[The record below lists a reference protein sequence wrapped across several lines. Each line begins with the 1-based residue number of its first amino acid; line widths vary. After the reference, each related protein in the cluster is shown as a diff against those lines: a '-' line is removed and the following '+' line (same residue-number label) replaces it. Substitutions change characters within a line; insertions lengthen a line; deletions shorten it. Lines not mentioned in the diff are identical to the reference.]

1 MIIRSYCTCLDISGY
16 EYPVVVKYTK
26 NVEGIDILDILIRND
41 DEEMVEFPYLGA
53 VDMLIHDQIEEYE
66 SYGLD

>member
-1 MIIRSYCTCLDISGY
+1 MIIKSYDTYLDISGY

-26 NVEGIDILDILIRND
+26 NGEGIDILDIHIRND
-41 DEEMVEFPYLGA
+41 DEEMVEFPYLEA
-53 VDMLIHDQIEEYE
+53 VDMLIQEQIEEYE